1 MSGDTSDSTQ
11 QEVVGREAAGVASP
25 EGDAGASQPS
35 SSVDPVPAESIEAE
49 PAPASAPTPLFRFDP
64 GWPFV
69 IAGLALIVS
78 AVLIPAQRE
87 LHELEQKRS
96 IQQANEQRAQEE
108 LLAYQQFLADI
119 ERNDPRLLERL
130 VRAQLNRMPKGE
142 RPLLLMGSADD
153 TIPQWIEASVDVPE
167 PRTTEYPDTL
177 LSRIATG
184 PRRLWVLATGAFLVF
199 MGVMFA
205 PTTMTSRRPARRP
218 DGAPRQAPT
227 AAPAM
232 PTPDAAVSAEERGV
246 DVDASAVPADVAC
259 ERNGVALAVAAA
271 SFDDVE
277 GDAPGAELA
286 VGEVERPEVDV
297 VEVEAIEVEDS
308 EVEAVE
314 VEAVE
319 LEAVEVEA
327 VEVEAVEVEA
337 VEVEAVEVEAVE
349 VEAVE
354 VEAVAVEAVEVEAVA
369 VEAVAVE
376 AVEVEAVAVEA
387 VEVEAV
393 EVEAV
398 EVEDVEVEAVE
409 VEAVEVE
416 DADVVDAELE
426 VVKAVEVDV
435 VEPETLDSALGPVE
449 TFEAEDVHARQYA
462 GARGVPPLDV
472 HAEAAAQPDAQCPS
486 ESIPC
491 ASCGD
496 EVLAPHV
503 DAEGHADGPVGVCDE
518 DDGVELA
525 RAETQALAGE
535 LEADADLAPEV
546 QADAAQD
553 DACAVQPTQSIADC
567 EIETFPAA
575 DSRALDGMSLF
586 SGIDDSRWID
596 TRSRR

>member
-1 MSGDTSDSTQ
+1 MSGDTSDSAQ

-25 EGDAGASQPS
+25 EGDAGASLP

-119 ERNDPRLLERL
+119 ERNDQRLLERL

-232 PTPDAAVSAEERGV
+232 PTPDAVVSAEERGV
-246 DVDASAVPADVAC
+246 DIDASAVPADVAC

-271 SFDDVE
+271 SSDDVE

-319 LEAVEVEA
+319 
-327 VEVEAVEVEA
+327 
-337 VEVEAVEVEAVE
+337 
-349 VEAVE
+349 
-354 VEAVAVEAVEVEAVA
+354 
-369 VEAVAVE
+369 
-376 AVEVEAVAVEA
+376 
-387 VEVEAV
+387 
-393 EVEAV
+393 
-398 EVEDVEVEAVE
+398 VEDAEL
-409 VEAVEVE
+409 E

-462 GARGVPPLDV
+462 GAQGVPPLDV
-472 HAEAAAQPDAQCPS
+472 HAEAAAQPDAQCAS

-503 DAEGHADGPVGVCDE
+503 DAEGHADGAVGVCDE

>member
-1 MSGDTSDSTQ
+1 MPGDTSDSAQ

-25 EGDAGASQPS
+25 EGDAGAAPPS
-35 SSVDPVPAESIEAE
+35 ASVNPVRAESTESE

-119 ERNDPRLLERL
+119 ERNDERLLERL

-153 TIPQWIEASVDVPE
+153 TVPQWIEASVDVPE

-205 PTTMTSRRPARRP
+205 PTTMASRRPSRRP
-218 DGAPRQAPT
+218 DGAPRQAPM

-232 PTPDAAVSAEERGV
+232 PTPDAVGSAEGHV
-246 DVDASAVPADVAC
+246 VAAGASVVAADFAC
-259 ERNGVALAVAAA
+259 ERNGVALAVAAT
-271 SFDDVE
+271 SFDDGE
-277 GDAPGAELA
+277 GDTPGAGLVA
-286 VGEVERPEVDV
+286 SKVGGPEIDV
-297 VEVEAIEVEDS
+297 VEVEAFARED
-308 EVEAVE
+308 
-314 VEAVE
+314 
-319 LEAVEVEA
+319 
-327 VEVEAVEVEA
+327 
-337 VEVEAVEVEAVE
+337 
-349 VEAVE
+349 
-354 VEAVAVEAVEVEAVA
+354 
-369 VEAVAVE
+369 
-376 AVEVEAVAVEA
+376 
-387 VEVEAV
+387 
-393 EVEAV
+393 V
-398 EVEDVEVEAVE
+398 EVEDVEVEDVEAQDAELECTEVDDAE
-409 VEAVEVE
+409 VEAV
-416 DADVVDAELE
+416 ELE

-462 GARGVPPLDV
+462 GAQGGPLLDV
-472 HAEAAAQPDAQCPS
+472 HAEAAAEPDARRAS

-496 EVLAPHV
+496 EVLATHV
-503 DAEGHADGPVGVCDE
+503 DAEDHADGAVGVCDE

-535 LEADADLAPEV
+535 LELELEVEAVLVPEV

-553 DACAVQPTQSIADC
+553 DACAVQPTHSIADC

-575 DSRALDGMSLF
+575 DNRALDGMSLF

>member
-1 MSGDTSDSTQ
+1 MSGDTSDSAQ

-25 EGDAGASQPS
+25 EGDAGASLPS

-119 ERNDPRLLERL
+119 ERNDQRLLERL

-232 PTPDAAVSAEERGV
+232 PTPAAVGLAEEHV
-246 DVDASAVPADVAC
+246 VAAAASVVAAEVAC
-259 ERNGVALAVAAA
+259 ERNGVALAVAEA

-277 GDAPGAELA
+277 GDTPGAELV
-286 VGEVERPEVDV
+286 VGEVERAQVDV
-297 VEVEAIEVEDS
+297 VEVEALEVEALDV
-308 EVEAVE
+308 EALAVEALDVEALEVQDVDVQDVDVEDVDVEAVE

-319 LEAVEVEA
+319 P
-327 VEVEAVEVEA
+327 
-337 VEVEAVEVEAVE
+337 
-349 VEAVE
+349 
-354 VEAVAVEAVEVEAVA
+354 
-369 VEAVAVE
+369 
-376 AVEVEAVAVEA
+376 
-387 VEVEAV
+387 
-393 EVEAV
+393 
-398 EVEDVEVEAVE
+398 
-409 VEAVEVE
+409 E
-416 DADVVDAELE
+416 DADVEDAELE

-462 GARGVPPLDV
+462 GAQSVPPLDV
-472 HAEAAAQPDAQCPS
+472 HAEAVAGPDARCAS

-496 EVLAPHV
+496 EVLATHV
-503 DAEGHADGPVGVCDE
+503 DAAGHADGAVGVCDE

-546 QADAAQD
+546 QADAARD

-575 DSRALDGMSLF
+575 NSRALDGMSLF

>member
-1 MSGDTSDSTQ
+1 M
-11 QEVVGREAAGVASP
+11 
-25 EGDAGASQPS
+25 
-35 SSVDPVPAESIEAE
+35 
-49 PAPASAPTPLFRFDP
+49 
-64 GWPFV
+64 
-69 IAGLALIVS
+69 
-78 AVLIPAQRE
+78 LIPAQRE

-119 ERNDPRLLERL
+119 ERNDQRLLERL

-286 VGEVERPEVDV
+286 VVEVERPEVDV
-297 VEVEAIEVEDS
+297 VEVEAIEVEDV

-337 VEVEAVEVEAVE
+337 VEVEAVEVED
-349 VEAVE
+349 
-354 VEAVAVEAVEVEAVA
+354 
-369 VEAVAVE
+369 
-376 AVEVEAVAVEA
+376 
-387 VEVEAV
+387 
-393 EVEAV
+393 V
-398 EVEDVEVEAVE
+398 EVEDVEVEDVE
-409 VEAVEVE
+409 VEDVAVEDAELE

-462 GARGVPPLDV
+462 GAQSVPPLDV
-472 HAEAAAQPDAQCPS
+472 HAEAAAQPDAQCAS

-503 DAEGHADGPVGVCDE
+503 DAEGHADGAVGVCDE